1 MLLEIIATLAAGLFA
16 GAAIYI
22 DLAEQPARKQID
34 TATALT
40 EWRPSYKRAA
50 VVQLLLAAVG
60 FLSAV
65 AAWLMGGSV
74 WWLVGGVLLVA
85 VQQQASGSR
94 HSREGPGSGT
104 AIADP
109 VVEITH
115 GKKHHELGSLVD
127 LHAVAVSYTNQA
139 GAPKGKGSG
148 LGLAPTRME
157 QKVRFDNIP

>member
-34 TATALT
+34 IATALK

-50 VVQLLLAAVG
+50 VVQPLLAAVG
-60 FLSAV
+60 FLSAL

-85 VQQQASGSR
+85 VIPYTLIVAL
-94 HSREGPGSGT
+94 PT
-104 AIADP
+104 NNKLLDPAIDKTPDLARRLLNRWGRLHT
-109 VVEITH
+109 VRSIM
-115 GKKHHELGSLVD
+115 SL
-127 LHAVAVSYTNQA
+127 ATF
-139 GAPKGKGSG
+139 
-148 LGLAPTRME
+148 LAFMMLL
-157 QKVRFDNIP
+157 

>member
-22 DLAEQPARKQID
+22 DLAEQPARKELD
-34 TATALT
+34 TATALK

-50 VVQLLLAAVG
+50 VVQPLLAAVG

-85 VQQQASGSR
+85 VIPYTLIIVFPTNNR
-94 HSREGPGSGT
+94 LLDP
-104 AIADP
+104 AIDENPDLARRLLIRWGRLHT
-109 VVEITH
+109 VRSIM
-115 GKKHHELGSLVD
+115 SL
-127 LHAVAVSYTNQA
+127 ATF
-139 GAPKGKGSG
+139 
-148 LGLAPTRME
+148 LAFMMLL
-157 QKVRFDNIP
+157 

>member
-34 TATALT
+34 IATALK

-50 VVQLLLAAVG
+50 VVQPILAAVG
-60 FLSAV
+60 FLSAI

-85 VQQQASGSR
+85 VIPYTLIIVFPTNNKLLAS
-94 HSREGPGSGT
+94 
-104 AIADP
+104 A
-109 VVEITH
+109 VVDKNPDLARRLLVRWGRLHTVRSIM
-115 GKKHHELGSLVD
+115 SL
-127 LHAVAVSYTNQA
+127 ATF
-139 GAPKGKGSG
+139 
-148 LGLAPTRME
+148 LAFMWLL
-157 QKVRFDNIP
+157 